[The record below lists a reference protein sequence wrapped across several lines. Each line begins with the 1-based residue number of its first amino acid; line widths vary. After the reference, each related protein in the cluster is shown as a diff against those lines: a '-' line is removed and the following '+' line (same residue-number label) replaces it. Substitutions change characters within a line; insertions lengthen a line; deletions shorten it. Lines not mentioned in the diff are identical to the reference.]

1 MITNKQICERM
12 AKRLVD
18 YLTSKGIEAKSDFAF
33 KPIRK
38 VLSWCY
44 YVQKVK
50 ECGHTDCIHV
60 DLPYAGSFIAV
71 LEDGRLMSGF
81 HLMIQDAI
89 YSIGRDYLED
99 LADAMEYP
107 TFDKFICDDTGD
119 FGMSILDFNKFKEW
133 LDSQM
138 PLSVGKKVI

>member
-18 YLTSKGIEAKSDFAF
+18 FLNSKGIEAKSDFAF
-33 KPIRK
+33 KPVRE
-38 VLSWCY
+38 VLRWCY

-60 DLPYAGSFIAV
+60 DLPDAGSFIAV

-81 HLMIQDAI
+81 HFMIQDAI
-89 YSIGRDYLED
+89 YCIGVEYLDE

-107 TFDKFICDDTGD
+107 VLDKSFCDD
-119 FGMSILDFNKFKEW
+119 FGESGMMIVDFNKFKDW
-133 LDSQM
+133 LDS
-138 PLSVGKKVI
+138 KKLCAD